1 MTPRSPSA
9 MTSVFWGASG
19 LSTVSL
25 AAYSVW
31 AFLRNPPGGELGLY
45 ALIAAVYLGGSGLV
59 LSGLLR
65 GERRVVR
72 FYAFFLPAFV
82 LYAVA
87 WTAAWFG
94 LGGKAGEWVGG
105 LLGTQL
111 FAGVVWWSL
120 GRPSGF
126 WRAALVLFA
135 LHSVGYF
142 AGGLVFGRLLLSGVP
157 GWAPETVL
165 TVAKLAWGFLH
176 GLGFGAGLGWILAAW
191 QQGDPVVEST
201 R

>member
-1 MTPRSPSA
+1 

-59 LSGLLR
+59 LSGLLHGR
-65 GERRVVR
+65 RRVVR

-105 LLGTQL
+105 APRDATFRGRGL
-111 FAGVVWWSL
+111 VV
-120 GRPSGF
+120 PE
-126 WRAALVLFA
+126 AAL
-135 LHSVGYF
+135 
-142 AGGLVFGRLLLSGVP
+142 RLLASGTRPLRVAFRRLLRR
-157 GWAPETVL
+157 WARV
-165 TVAKLAWGFLH
+165 
-176 GLGFGAGLGWILAAW
+176 
-191 QQGDPVVEST
+191 